1 MAQVS
6 DKAGITPLQALSDSI
21 ASTVEKV
28 GMSTVALRGRGR
40 RALGCGVVW
49 RTGMM
54 VTVAHAFGR
63 VPATVSVITA
73 QQAGADATLV
83 GTDPPTDLA
92 VFRLPDDALP
102 AVDRSNSAVV
112 RPGQLAI
119 LVGRSPGAD
128 LTASVSVINRVAGA
142 WQTWLGGHMD
152 RLIRLDAGPHD
163 GLSGAPVADAA
174 GKVFGL
180 ATSGLSRSYGVV
192 VPESTISR
200 VVDELLAKG
209 HVARAFL
216 GISVQPV
223 EVSKAPAFALR
234 ATAGKP
240 AEAGIPEA
248 GMPAGA
254 RSAEA
259 GLLITSLL
267 PGGPATQA
275 GLLVGDIVLEVADH
289 RAASLPELRDALAG
303 NIGKSVHVSL
313 IRGGSPAQ
321 VDVTVGQWP
330 TEARAC

>member
-223 EVSKAPAFALR
+223 E
-234 ATAGKP
+234 
-240 AEAGIPEA
+240 AGIP
-248 GMPAGA
+248 
-254 RSAEA
+254 EA

>member
-28 GMSTVALRGRGR
+28 GMSTVALRGRGQ

-240 AEAGIPEA
+240 DEAGIP
-248 GMPAGA
+248 
-254 RSAEA
+254 EA

>member
-1 MAQVS
+1 
-6 DKAGITPLQALSDSI
+6 
-21 ASTVEKV
+21 
-28 GMSTVALRGRGR
+28 
-40 RALGCGVVW
+40 
-49 RTGMM
+49 MM

-223 EVSKAPAFALR
+223 EVSKAPDFALR

-240 AEAGIPEA
+240 DEAGIP
-248 GMPAGA
+248 
-254 RSAEA
+254 EA

>member
-28 GMSTVALRGRGR
+28 GMSTVALRGRGQ

-128 LTASVSVINRVAGA
+128 LTASVSVINQVAGA

-240 AEAGIPEA
+240 DEAGIP
-248 GMPAGA
+248 
-254 RSAEA
+254 EA

>member
-1 MAQVS
+1 MAQIS

-28 GMSTVALRGRGR
+28 GTSTVALRGRGR

-128 LTASVSVINRVAGA
+128 VTASVSVINRVAGA
-142 WQTWLGGHMD
+142 WQTWLGGQMD
-152 RLIRLDAGPHD
+152 RLIRLDAGPRD

-223 EVSKAPAFALR
+223 EVSKAPDFALR

-240 AEAGIPEA
+240 DEAGIP
-248 GMPAGA
+248 
-254 RSAEA
+254 EA

>member
-234 ATAGKP
+234 ATAGKSD
-240 AEAGIPEA
+240 EAGIP
-248 GMPAGA
+248 
-254 RSAEA
+254 EA

>member
-6 DKAGITPLQALSDSI
+6 DKAGITPLQALSDSV

-163 GLSGAPVADAA
+163 GLSGAPVADAS

-223 EVSKAPAFALR
+223 EVSKAPA
-234 ATAGKP
+234 
-240 AEAGIPEA
+240 EAGIPEA
-248 GMPAGA
+248 GMPTGA

>member
-6 DKAGITPLQALSDSI
+6 DKAGITPLQALSDSV

-248 GMPAGA
+248 G
-254 RSAEA
+254 
-259 GLLITSLL
+259 LLITSLL

>member
-6 DKAGITPLQALSDSI
+6 DKAGITPLQALSDSV

-163 GLSGAPVADAA
+163 GLSGAPVADAS

-240 AEAGIPEA
+240 DEAGIP
-248 GMPAGA
+248 
-254 RSAEA
+254 EA

>member
-1 MAQVS
+1 
-6 DKAGITPLQALSDSI
+6 
-21 ASTVEKV
+21 
-28 GMSTVALRGRGR
+28 
-40 RALGCGVVW
+40 
-49 RTGMM
+49 M

-63 VPATVSVITA
+63 VPATASVITA

-234 ATAGKP
+234 ATAGKS
-240 AEAGIPEA
+240 AEAGIP
-248 GMPAGA
+248 
-254 RSAEA
+254 EA

>member
-240 AEAGIPEA
+240 AEAS
-248 GMPAGA
+248 
-254 RSAEA
+254 SAEA

>member
-54 VTVAHAFGR
+54 VTAAHAFGR

-234 ATAGKP
+234 ATAGKSD
-240 AEAGIPEA
+240 EAGIP
-248 GMPAGA
+248 
-254 RSAEA
+254 EA

>member
-49 RTGMM
+49 RTGTM

-63 VPATVSVITA
+63 VPATASVITA

-234 ATAGKP
+234 ATAGKS
-240 AEAGIPEA
+240 AEAGIP
-248 GMPAGA
+248 
-254 RSAEA
+254 EA